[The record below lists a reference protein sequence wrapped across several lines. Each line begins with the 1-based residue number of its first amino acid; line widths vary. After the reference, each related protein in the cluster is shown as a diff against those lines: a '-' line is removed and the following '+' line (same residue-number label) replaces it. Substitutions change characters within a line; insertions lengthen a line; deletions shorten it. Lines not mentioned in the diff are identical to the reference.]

1 MYLVLTI
8 PNCFFS
14 SHKFLTE
21 FLEVGGV
28 LTVLEILGL
37 KQTKEVCILLQ
48 MMVTSMNLIFNLCN
62 LILLC
67 RKIKLKL

>member
-1 MYLVLTI
+1 ML
-8 PNCFFS
+8 F

-37 KQTKEVCILLQ
+37 KQAKQVK
-48 MMVTSMNLIFNLCN
+48 NNA
-62 LILLC
+62 
-67 RKIKLKL
+67 